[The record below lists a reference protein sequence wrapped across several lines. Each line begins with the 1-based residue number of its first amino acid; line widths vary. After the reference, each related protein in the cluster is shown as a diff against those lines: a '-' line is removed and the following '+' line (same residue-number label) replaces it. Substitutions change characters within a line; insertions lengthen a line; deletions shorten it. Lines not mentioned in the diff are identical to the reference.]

1 VGTSLFAGPSPF
13 PHPVTLDEGLP
24 DLCALA
30 PRGAPLRPVLV
41 TQRGLDSLLAPA
53 VDSLR
58 DRFQGLEI
66 LTVPRGERHKTRA
79 EKARLEDAL
88 LERGFD
94 RDTLVLALGG
104 GVLTDLAGF
113 AAGTYLRGVP
123 WVAIP
128 STLLAMVDAS
138 LGGKT
143 GVNVPGGKNL
153 VGLFHAPEGVFIGLS
168 LLDTLPVREWRNG
181 LAECLKHGLT
191 SDGEYFD
198 FVASTPLATFR
209 RGGVPLR
216 RLVETSV
223 RLKGTVV
230 AVDPLERTGA
240 RFLLNAGHTVG
251 HALEALSGWKV
262 THGGAVASGLLC
274 EAAAACAEG
283 RLGRPELS
291 RVRDA
296 LAFHRFEPHW
306 DSYAPAQVL
315 EAARGDKKNRS
326 GSVRYVPLGAVGR
339 PALPPPHTA
348 ELTLS
353 ALTGGLRLIQED
365 A

>member
-30 PRGAPLRPVLV
+30 PRSASLRPVLV

-53 VDSLR
+53 VASLR
-58 DRFQGLEI
+58 ATFPGLEVV
-66 LTVPRGERHKTRA
+66 TVRRGERFKTRA
-79 EKARLEDAL
+79 EKERVEDEL
-88 LERGFD
+88 LARGFD

-113 AAGTYLRGVP
+113 TAGTYLRGVP
-123 WVAIP
+123 WVALP

-153 VGLFHAPEGVFIGLS
+153 VGLFHAPEGVFLGLT
-168 LLDTLPVREWRNG
+168 LLQTLPRPQWRNG

-191 SDGEYFD
+191 SDADYFD
-198 FVASTPLATFR
+198 FVATTSLVTFR
-209 RGGVPLR
+209 RGGVPLH

-223 RLKGTVV
+223 RLKGAVV

-251 HALEALSGWKV
+251 HALEALSGWKIS
-262 THGGAVASGLLC
+262 HGSAVASGLLW

-283 RLGRPELS
+283 RLELEALERL
-291 RVRDA
+291 RVA
-296 LAFHRFEPHW
+296 IAFHRFEPHW
-306 DSYAPAQVL
+306 KSCSPDRVL
-315 EAARGDKKNRS
+315 AAARGDKKNRS
-326 GSVRYVPLGAVGR
+326 GAVRYVPLGAVGR
-339 PALPPPHTA
+339 PALPAPHTA
-348 ELTLS
+348 ELPLA
-353 ALTGGLRLIQED
+353 ALTDGLRILQERH
-365 A
+365 